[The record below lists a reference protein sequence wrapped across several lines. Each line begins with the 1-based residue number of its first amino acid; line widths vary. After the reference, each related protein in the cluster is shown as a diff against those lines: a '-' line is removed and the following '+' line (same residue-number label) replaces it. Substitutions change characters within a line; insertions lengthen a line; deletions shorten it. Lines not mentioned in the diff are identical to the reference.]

1 MIIVRNAVIV
11 FQLIECLVEI
21 KKTLTKAM
29 VKSDMVEF
37 AYQAL
42 PTRHDESLKPHLWE
56 DEVRM

>member
-11 FQLIECLVEI
+11 FQLIECLVGI

-29 VKSDMVEF
+29 VKSDMVEL

-42 PTRHDESLKPHLWE
+42 PTRHDESLKPHL
-56 DEVRM
+56 